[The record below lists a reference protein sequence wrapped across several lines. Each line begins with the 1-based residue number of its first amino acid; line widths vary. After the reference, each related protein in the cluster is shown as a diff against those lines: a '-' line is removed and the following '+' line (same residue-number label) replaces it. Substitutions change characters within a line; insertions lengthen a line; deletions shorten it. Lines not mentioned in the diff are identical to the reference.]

1 LDATR
6 LHKESTEVAIIGG
19 GVAAAATAIALLT
32 TGIQPRLYVR
42 RYHEVI
48 MAEALP
54 SYAMRLFSAL
64 GLADLISLVAIR
76 GRGLHNRWDPANPIL
91 RNDSFMLVDRTELRK
106 QMLEEAQRRGA
117 IVEELTGRAPVIRS
131 EQGVIVSTPG
141 SAREFDLA
149 IDASGRAAAWSRP
162 VRRVRHLVADIFEAP
177 RRDSPAAVILAR
189 FGDCW
194 AYRIHLWN
202 RSTVVILSS
211 PSRRQIV
218 FPTQLEDELE
228 LSKSEI
234 RWIGRRTAF
243 VQWASEV
250 ATNQVLAVGDAALAH
265 DPVSGQGVRFALASA
280 LAAAAVIRTCRR
292 SSDDKTLALQFY
304 DEFVA
309 TERERHLALLRS
321 LYGSRFD
328 FGRVGE
334 NRFTEIPLRA
344 ANQMLMT
351 ERLCF
356 AAQVE
361 VAPLHVGGFIERGE
375 LIRMSDGGAVRWLAG
390 FDLLRLRDWAH
401 EAITAS
407 QLIKHI
413 AAEGMSVEEATS
425 IIQWCHAKHI
435 LAGQNLTSRSNP
447 RHRP

>member
-1 LDATR
+1 VDASH
-6 LHKESTEVAIIGG
+6 LHKECAEVAIIGG
-19 GVAAAATAIALLT
+19 GVAAAAAAIALLT

-48 MAEALP
+48 MAEAIP

-64 GLADLISLVAIR
+64 GLADLVSLVAIY

-117 IVEELTGRAPVIRS
+117 IVEELTGRAALIRND
-131 EQGVIVSTPG
+131 QGVIVSTPG
-141 SAREFDLA
+141 SAREFDFA
-149 IDASGRAAAWSRP
+149 IDASGRAAAWSRS
-162 VRRVRHLVADIFEAP
+162 VRRIRHLVADIFEAP
-177 RRDSPAAVILAR
+177 CRDSPAAVMLAR
-189 FGDCW
+189 FRDCW
-194 AYRIHLWN
+194 AYRIHRWN

-211 PSRRQIV
+211 SPSGRQIV
-218 FPTQLEDELE
+218 FPTQLADELE

-234 RWIGRRTAF
+234 RWVGRRTAF

-250 ATNQVLAVGDAALAH
+250 ATNQLLAVGDAALAH
-265 DPVSGQGVRFALASA
+265 DPISGQGIRFALASA

-292 SSDDKTLALQFY
+292 SSDDKTSAVQFY
-304 DEFVA
+304 EEFLA
-309 TERERHLALLRS
+309 TERERHLAVLRS

-334 NRFTEIPLRA
+334 NRFTEILLRA
-344 ANQMLMT
+344 PNRMLMT

-401 EAITAS
+401 ESITAS
-407 QLIKHI
+407 QLIKRI
-413 AAEGMSVEEATS
+413 AAEGMSVKEATS
-425 IIQWCHAKHI
+425 IIRWCHAKHI
-435 LAGQNLTSRSNP
+435 LAEVDP
-447 RHRP
+447 EI